1 MLENLNFFKE
11 KLLKEKVK
19 FENELKKIADK
30 DSEGDYEARFQ
41 DLGRE
46 REDNASEV
54 ENYTVNLEVTESL
67 EKEIDKID
75 LALKKIESGTYGKCD
90 RCNKKIPTKRLE
102 VYPAAQKCMACK

>member
-54 ENYTVNLEVTESL
+54 ENYTVNLDLTDSM
-67 EKEIDKID
+67 EKELDKID
-75 LALKKIESGTYGKCD
+75 LALKKIENGTYGQCENCHKE
-90 RCNKKIPTKRLE
+90 ISPKRLE
-102 VYPAAQKCMACK
+102 VYPAAQNCMECK